1 MVQLEMQ
8 HFAFRK
14 CLLIANLA
22 DNYALIFVF
31 LPWMLCGSCKA
42 VRNRQIFPSS
52 CFSAADNQHFILLVE
67 LINQLMQKGGA
78 VLIRVW
84 LYIPEV
90 ILLAPVFLIL
100 SVGFECAFADC
111 ICNHRHTGMKCQLT
125 NTVFLQRLL

>member
-1 MVQLEMQ
+1 MQ

-22 DNYALIFVF
+22 DNHTLIFVF
-31 LPWMLCGSCKA
+31 LPWMLCSPCKA
-42 VRNRQIFPSS
+42 VRHRQIFPSAR
-52 CFSAADNQHFILLVE
+52 FSAADNQHFILLVE

-78 VLIRVW
+78 VLIGVRLHV
-84 LYIPEV
+84 PEV
-90 ILLAPVFLIL
+90 ILLAPVLLML
-100 SVGFECAFADC
+100 SVGLECAFADC